1 MIALAQP
8 ENMRKLMSLGGTELD
23 LSPPDRLGGN
33 KESSVMVLSHL
44 RVPRSEGARR
54 AAPGSAS
61 FEDRLRLLPE
71 PLHQRAPLAALQ
83 PGELLQEIPLL
94 GV

>member
-1 MIALAQP
+1 MIALAQA
-8 ENMRKLMSLGGTELD
+8 EDMRELVNLGGTELD
-23 LSPPDRLGGN
+23 LSPPNRLGWN
-33 KESSVMVLSHL
+33 EESSVMVPSHL

-71 PLHQRAPLAALQ
+71 PVHQRAPLAALQ